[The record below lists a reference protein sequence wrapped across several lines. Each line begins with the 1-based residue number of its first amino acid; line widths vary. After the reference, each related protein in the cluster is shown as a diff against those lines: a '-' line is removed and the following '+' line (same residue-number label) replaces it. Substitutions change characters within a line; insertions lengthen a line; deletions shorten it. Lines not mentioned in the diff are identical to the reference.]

1 MNDNDYMQKQTYNK
15 PTLTIILIE
24 PAAMLAMSDG
34 SKISVHEGTADQMG
48 TQQRGSWGDLW
59 SE

>member
-1 MNDNDYMQKQTYNK
+1 MQKQTYNK

-24 PAAMLAMSDG
+24 PATMLAMSDG
-34 SKISVHEGTADQMG
+34 GKIGVHEGTANQMS

-59 SE
+59 DE